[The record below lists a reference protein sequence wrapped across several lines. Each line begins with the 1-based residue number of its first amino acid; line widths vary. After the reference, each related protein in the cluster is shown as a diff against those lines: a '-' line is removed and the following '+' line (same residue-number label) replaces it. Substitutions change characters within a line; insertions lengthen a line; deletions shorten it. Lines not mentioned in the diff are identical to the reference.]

1 MDALTLMLN
10 QKRFDLI
17 FKYLY
22 AKKPNAYN
30 RYAYIEHLRTLNG
43 FHEQNPSDGPK
54 ESPEDFLNAYDAL
67 IQSFKNG
74 GYDASRD
81 AIPIGPN
88 GDIQDGAH
96 RLSACAALGLSVP
109 TEATDLNCLY
119 DYRHMIFKR
128 TPAVL
133 MDYGALE
140 YVKLNPN
147 AYIVN
152 LQPVTNPMDDVK
164 VEAIL
169 NQYGFVFYKKA
180 VRLTFNGLVNIKKMS
195 YGSFWEREE
204 WIGTVETGF
213 SGACGNAKSSFG
225 RFPMRV
231 FVFVCD
237 SLDKVL
243 AAKADI
249 RAIYNIGNA
258 AVHINDHH
266 EEAVWLAETYFN
278 TNSLFTLNNRPYT
291 KEDSVFDTNVEI
303 LKAEAAKCD
312 IDLDDVCGAGST
324 PLNALLA
331 RHSEDLDYL
340 SLDAR
345 LCKEDEIISP
355 HDSELRYYPYS
366 KEDIISNPAN
376 YQYYHGLKLISLDV
390 LYKMKRKRGEV
401 PKDVN
406 DCRTIRQIQRTY
418 GIDPQLIKLTL
429 KKNKYTRPVYRW
441 LWSLKNRI
449 IK

>member
-1 MDALTLMLN
+1 M
-10 QKRFDLI
+10 
-17 FKYLY
+17 
-22 AKKPNAYN
+22 KKPNAYN
-30 RYAYIEHLRTLNG
+30 WRAYIEHLRTFNG
-43 FHEQNPSDGPK
+43 FHEMNPSDGPK
-54 ESPEDFLNAYDAL
+54 ESPEDFLNKFDAL
-67 IQSFKNG
+67 IQSLKKD
-74 GYDASRD
+74 GYEASKD

-96 RLSACAALGLSVP
+96 RLSVCAALGLSVP
-109 TEATDLNCLY
+109 TTTTTLNSLY

-128 TPAVL
+128 TPIAL

-152 LQPVTNPMDDVK
+152 LQPVTNPRDDEK

-169 NQYGFVFYKKA
+169 NHYGFVYYKKA

-213 SGACGNAKSSFG
+213 SGACRNAKSSFG
-225 RFPMRV
+225 PYPMRV

-237 SLDKVL
+237 SLEKVL
-243 AAKADI
+243 EAKAII

-278 TNSLFTLNNRPYT
+278 ANSLFTLNNRPY
-291 KEDSVFDTNVEI
+291 KMGDSVFDDNVEY
-303 LKAEAAKCD
+303 LKSEVLRCGID
-312 IDLDDVCGAGST
+312 IDNLCGAGST

-331 RHSEDLDYL
+331 RHSEDIDYL
-340 SLDAR
+340 SLDER
-345 LCKEDEIISP
+345 LNKEDEIISP
-355 HDSELRYYPYS
+355 HDSQLRYYPYS
-366 KEDIISNPAN
+366 KEDIITNPAFF
-376 YQYYHGLKLISLDV
+376 QYYHGLKLISLDV
-390 LYKMKRKRGEV
+390 LYRMKRKRAEV
-401 PKDVN
+401 PKDIN
-406 DCRTIRQIQRTY
+406 DCRTIRQIQCTF
-418 GIDPQLIKLTL
+418 GIDPQLIKWGL
-429 KKNKYTRPVYRW
+429 KKNRYTRPFVKLYKKIRD
-441 LWSLKNRI
+441 I
-449 IK
+449 IYK